1 MDTLKFATLYKPHPK
16 GKFATPTEGE
26 SMTQQQ
32 FQAGCDVNNILAK
45 YKKTGQISHLAKH
58 NGNFG
63 DFSSIEDYQTAL
75 DKITQCRVS

>member
-32 FQAGCDVNNILAK
+32 FQAECDVNNILAK

-63 DFSSIEDYQTAL
+63 DFIVTGKQIGRAH
-75 DKITQCRVS
+75 V